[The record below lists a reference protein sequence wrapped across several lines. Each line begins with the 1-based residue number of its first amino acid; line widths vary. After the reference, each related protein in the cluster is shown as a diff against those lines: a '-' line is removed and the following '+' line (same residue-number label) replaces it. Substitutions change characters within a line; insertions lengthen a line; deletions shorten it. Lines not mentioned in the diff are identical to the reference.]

1 MSAAGSGATAA
12 TGAGRGRLAALWQQG
27 RHFAAMLVGVPDYDA
42 YVRHMAEKHP
52 ELPAMTREQFVRSRM
67 EARLGAKG
75 TGKCP
80 C

>member
-1 MSAAGSGATAA
+1 MSDAGSALR
-12 TGAGRGRLAALWQQG
+12 TGLIRLAALWQQG
-27 RHFAAMLVGVPDYDA
+27 RHFGAMLVGVPDYDA

-67 EARLGAKG
+67 EARLGAK
-75 TGKCP
+75 TPGKCP